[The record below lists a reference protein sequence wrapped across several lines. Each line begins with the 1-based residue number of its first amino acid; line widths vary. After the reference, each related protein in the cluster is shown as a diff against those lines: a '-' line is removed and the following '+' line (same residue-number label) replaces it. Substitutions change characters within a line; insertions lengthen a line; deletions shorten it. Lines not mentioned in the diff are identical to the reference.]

1 MTTGPAG
8 TEEDRRP
15 ERRTATPVDN
25 GHPQPDSGPLRR
37 TVIVRN
43 PQGLHMRPAMAFAR
57 LAARFRS
64 AVTVRKKDRAVNGK
78 SGLSIMTLA
87 VLPDTE
93 LVLEVDGEDAAAALP
108 VLAAALEA
116 SSADQMPPPNQ

>member
-108 VLAAALEA
+108 LLAAALEA
-116 SSADQMPPPNQ
+116 PSADQMPPANQ